1 MTDRSAYPTRKL
13 SLGDSD
19 DEDDLA
25 GLTPGERMSMVWQLT
40 LQSWAFK
47 ENLTDEPRFRRDVV
61 RVIRRGR

>member
-47 ENLTDEPRFRRDVV
+47 ENLTD
-61 RVIRRGR
+61 